1 MKKTIKLLC
10 TWVASLLLAGCSSE
24 ADMSKL
30 MDWQSNPD
38 AVHFTASVDNAT
50 TRTNPAATND
60 DQTKFNENDQVTVS
74 NNGNQA
80 DYAYNGTS
88 WVPAEANKY
97 LLLDKSNL
105 TYNCWYPASDK
116 NTATVGYLTADQ
128 SSAELMAKSDY
139 MNAEKTLT
147 TADEALNFNL
157 ERKTARLILKISAF
171 TDVPGTIKHVRIVS
185 KSSTAAGEANTID
198 ITPLTQNG
206 EGEIGG
212 IGTTYTALV
221 IPGEVVAKF
230 YFTDNTSSEEPLT
243 MTTNVTAAGNSYIYN
258 LNVIKRTKIEV
269 TGITAGPWTANGTTT
284 GDLVAGIPYVTFNAD
299 ANQELMIAQVENISN
314 LQYSVNFGKWTDV
327 KSDGYM
333 WSVEFGGE
341 KGCLRLRCKKNF
353 QGTAY
358 DYKNYAQIS
367 FNESAE
373 VACTGDIRTL
383 LDYENY
389 ETVQTS
395 GAKFC
400 SLFKDCTQLTSAP
413 DLPATELYDY
423 CYNSMFKGCKSL
435 EKAPALP
442 ATTLKQSC
450 YSGMFQGCTSL
461 KEAPTLHAKKMA
473 PSAYRGMF
481 NGCTSLVTAPALPAT
496 QIAEECYSYM
506 FHGCTSLKTAPVLSA
521 TTLAEYCYSSM
532 FEDCTSLKTAP
543 DLPAVAAT
551 ACCYYSMFSGC
562 SNLETAP
569 KLSAKSLDRQ
579 SYSNMFQNCT
589 SLKTAPVLPA
599 TSLDLFCYGSMFSG
613 CTSLQ
618 KAPDLPATE
627 LAESCYNSMF
637 SGCTSLTTAPK
648 LPAKELYPRC
658 YLGMFKE
665 CTSLTTAPDL
675 LVTKLEPGFYKEMFY
690 GCKKL
695 KSVKMLAPS
704 HNKMN
709 DYFTDW
715 LTDAGTKVTTG
726 RTLILTDQTAYDA
739 LKTNNLLPANYW
751 QAGKCTVKAADGTVI
766 K

>member
-1 MKKTIKLLC
+1 MNKTIKLLC
-10 TWVASLLLAGCSSE
+10 TWAASLLLAGCSSE

-88 WVPAEANKY
+88 WAPAIADKY
-97 LLLDKSNL
+97 LLWDRSNL
-105 TYNCWYPASDK
+105 AFNCWYPAGGN

-128 SSAELMAKSDY
+128 STEELMAKSDY
-139 MNAEKTLT
+139 MNAEKVLQS
-147 TADEALNFNL
+147 ADEALNFSL
-157 ERKTARLILKISAF
+157 ERKTARLILKICAF
-171 TDVPGTIKHVRIVS
+171 TEQFESTATIKQVCIVS
-185 KSSTAAGEANTID
+185 KASTAENETQTID
-198 ITPLTQNG
+198 ITPLTSG
-206 EGEIGG
+206 GGG
-212 IGTTYTALV
+212 IGSTYTALV
-221 IPGEVVAKF
+221 APGKVVAKF
-230 YFTDNTSSEEPLT
+230 YFTDNTSTEEPVT

-258 LNVIKRTKIEV
+258 LIVGKKKIEV
-269 TGITAGPWTANGTTT
+269 TGIKAGPWGQGTEIVDNLTS
-284 GDLVAGIPYVTFNAD
+284 IPYVTFTAD
-299 ANQELMIAQVENISN
+299 ATQGLTIPLENIRN
-314 LQYSVNFGKWTDV
+314 LQYSVNFGEWTDANDV
-327 KSDGYM
+327 LLD
-333 WSVEFGGE
+333 VVFGGE
-341 KGCLRLRCKKNF
+341 KGCLRLRCKDNLS
-353 QGTAY
+353 GTATGY
-358 DYKNYAQIS
+358 ENCSKIYFSNPSVK
-367 FNESAE
+367 

-383 LDYENY
+383 LDYETY
-389 ETVQTS
+389 ETVKTS
-395 GAKFC
+395 QAQFC

-423 CYNSMFKGCKSL
+423 CYNSMFKGCTSL
-435 EKAPALP
+435 EKAPDLP

-450 YSGMFQGCTSL
+450 YSGMFG
-461 KEAPTLHAKKMA
+461 
-473 PSAYRGMF
+473 
-481 NGCTSLVTAPALPAT
+481 GCTSLVTAPDLPAT
-496 QIAEECYSYM
+496 QIAEDCYSYM
-506 FHGCTSLKTAPVLSA
+506 FQGCTSLTNVPSELPAKAMAYHCYAYMFQGCTSLKTAPVLPA
-521 TTLAEYCYSSM
+521 KTLDGYCYSSM
-532 FEDCTSLKTAP
+532 FDGCKNLETAP
-543 DLPAVAAT
+543 DLPAEAAT
-551 ACCYYSMFSGC
+551 ACCYLSMFSGC
-562 SNLETAP
+562 SKLETAP
-569 KLSAKSLDRQ
+569 KLSAKSLDSQ
-579 SYSNMFQNCT
+579 SCSNMFQDCT

-599 TSLDLFCYGSMFSG
+599 TSLGFFCYSSMFSG

-648 LPAKELYPRC
+648 LPAKELFPRC
-658 YLGMFKE
+658 YLGMFSG

-675 LVTKLEPGFYKEMFY
+675 LVTKLDIGCYKEMFN
-690 GCKKL
+690 GCKNL

-715 LTDAGTKVTTG
+715 LTDAGTSITTG
-726 RTLILTDQTAYDA
+726 RKLILKDQTAYDA

-751 QAGKCTVKAADGTVI
+751 QAGKCTVKAADGTEI